1 VPLSGAGSLVTP
13 ERAAP
18 RWFASHELRTPL
30 QAIKGGVELLLE
42 ERGTGLS
49 ALQVEALGLIVGA
62 TAELEQSIA
71 MLAELATLPAEP
83 GVVVEQQ
90 PLGAW
95 LARPEIA
102 RHLSPTP
109 QLQAAASLEVL
120 VAPEL
125 AARALGR
132 LVATTGS
139 GSPAEPL
146 GCALASIDG
155 TTCEL
160 GLAIGH
166 PASGNGAIG
175 WQLAT
180 ALLERAGISLRHTGP
195 ATTVLTLR
203 RAG

>member
-1 VPLSGAGSLVTP
+1 MPLGSAGTLATP

-49 ALQVEALGLIVGA
+49 ALQVEALGLIAGA
-62 TAELEQSIA
+62 TAELEHCIA
-71 MLAELATLPAEP
+71 LLAELAALQAEP
-83 GVVVEQQ
+83 AAVAEPQALGV
-90 PLGAW
+90 W
-95 LARPEIA
+95 LARPEIE
-102 RHLSPTP
+102 RHLAPTP
-109 QLQAAASLEVL
+109 QLLAAAGLEVL
-120 VAPEL
+120 VAPAM

-132 LVATTGS
+132 LVET
-139 GSPAEPL
+139 AEPNSRAEPFS
-146 GCALASIDG
+146 CELASIDD
-155 TTCEL
+155 TSCVL

-166 PASGNGAIG
+166 PASGNGAVAS
-175 WQLAT
+175 QLAT
-180 ALLERAGISLRHTGP
+180 ALFERAGISLRHIGA